1 MPEEVLKKNK
11 KRKKAKATAKVS
23 KKKRGD
29 SSEGSQDDLAGLHE
43 LEEDGVELELM
54 EGEGQVA
61 HLVVVNLQKTHVDER
76 ATLVVHARCDDVMK
90 GLCDMLGI
98 TITIADANDIPIVSS
113 TTSSS
118 SSAGNIPLPSSPSS
132 SSSTSIQIESKL
144 ST

>member
-43 LEEDGVELELM
+43 LEEDGVELVE

-113 TTSSS
+113 TSSSS